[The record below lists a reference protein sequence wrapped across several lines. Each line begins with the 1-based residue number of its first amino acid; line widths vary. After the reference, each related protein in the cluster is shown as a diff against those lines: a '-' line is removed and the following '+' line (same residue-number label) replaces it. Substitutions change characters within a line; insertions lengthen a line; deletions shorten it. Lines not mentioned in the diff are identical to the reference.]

1 MGDYAKALGSKLRA
15 IRQQQGL
22 SLHGVEQ
29 KSGGRWK
36 AVVVGSYERGDRA
49 VTVQKL
55 AELADFYGVPVAEL
69 LPEGRIPSGSEP
81 ATKIVIN
88 LERLQQL
95 PADKVGPLARYAA
108 AIQSQRG
115 DYNGKVLSIRAE
127 DLRSLAIIYDKTPGE
142 LTDQLIDWG
151 VLPPEAR
158 PIGYAVSAH
167 GDRGRASRAAVAP
180 AGGDGLRRRRS
191 RRSRSSPRHQ
201 GDRHADRRQ
210 HRPDRGW
217 CGVAQPGG
225 QHEPAQG
232 RAQRVRDVEA
242 RLHRGRR
249 QRRGLPGGV
258 EHHRLHHRHQREAQC
273 ADRERGHRRAAPRE
287 CTAATAAE
295 EHRPTARRA
304 RRRPPAGCPC
314 GRRAGRPGTSRRSC
328 RDPAGPA

>member
-158 PIGYAVSAH
+158 PIGCRTPHGASHAPCGCQSAAGTATGCVDVTVAVR
-167 GDRGRASRAAVAP
+167 DRRHATTAMATPIAASTAP
-180 AGGDGLRRRRS
+180 TAGG
-191 RRSRSSPRHQ
+191 
-201 GDRHADRRQ
+201 
-210 HRPDRGW
+210 
-217 CGVAQPGG
+217 
-225 QHEPAQG
+225 
-232 RAQRVRDVEA
+232 
-242 RLHRGRR
+242 
-249 QRRGLPGGV
+249 
-258 EHHRLHHRHQREAQC
+258 
-273 ADRERGHRRAAPRE
+273 AA
-287 CTAATAAE
+287 
-295 EHRPTARRA
+295 
-304 RRRPPAGCPC
+304 
-314 GRRAGRPGTSRRSC
+314 
-328 RDPAGPA
+328 